1 MMQNIK
7 THSIKNNKLKYKN
20 ELICYII
27 LAVPI
32 IGFLAFILYP
42 YIWAGRWSFFDY
54 TGVASKT
61 QFVGLQN
68 FIDIFTKDSPYW
80 TSWITTIKFAL
91 FKLPIE
97 IPLALVLAAIL
108 QKDSLKFKG
117 VFRSIYYLPCII
129 SVAIVGVIFSNMF
142 DYRGVINNLFKMVG
156 ITDTPIDWFSN
167 YSTSMAVLV
176 IASVWQTFGTNVLY
190 FISALANVPLE
201 LYEAADI
208 EGAGTIQKFFLIT
221 VPMIAPVFQ
230 VILLLAINGTLHIGE
245 FVIVL
250 SNGAPSGSTYTVG
263 AYLINAFVPGFATGS
278 PNIGYGSAL
287 SIITSIIYCIIA
299 IAYMKFSNRMSEVY

>member
-1 MMQNIK
+1 MMHNIRSRS
-7 THSIKNNKLKYKN
+7 TNKLKYAN
-20 ELICYII
+20 EMTCYMI
-27 LAVPI
+27 LVVPI

-42 YIWAGRWSFFDY
+42 YIWAAKWSFFDY

-61 QFVGLQN
+61 QFVGTRN
-68 FIDIFTKDSPYW
+68 FADIFTKDSTYW
-80 TSWITTIKFAL
+80 ASWITTIKFAL
-91 FKLPIE
+91 LKLPLE
-97 IPLALVLAAIL
+97 IPLALILAAVL

-117 VFRSIYYLPCII
+117 FFRSAYYLPCII

-142 DYRGVINNLFKMVG
+142 DYRGVINNLLRVFSV
-156 ITDTPIDWFSN
+156 IDEPIDWFTD
-167 YSTSMAVLV
+167 YSSSMTVLV
-176 IASVWQTFGTNVLY
+176 LASVWQTFGTNVLY
-190 FISALANVPLE
+190 FMAALANVPPE

-208 EGAGTIQKFFLIT
+208 EGAGTFKKFLMIT

-245 FVIVL
+245 FIIVL

-263 AYLINAFVPGFATGS
+263 AYLINAFVPGFATGT

-287 SIITSIIYCIIA
+287 SIITSVIYCIIA
-299 IAYMKFSNRMSEVY
+299 IVYMKLSDRMSEVY

>member
-167 YSTSMAVLV
+167 HSTSMAVLV